1 MDSYN
6 DSLTNSKR
14 RDYFLTEHFDLC
26 SSTVLT
32 QLPNASLHHA
42 SSYHQSDHRSS
53 VEEGDT
59 VDYGRPNECLSPCNT
74 FMGRS

>member
-6 DSLTNSKR
+6 GSLTNSKR

-59 VDYGRPNECLSPCNT
+59 VDYGRPNECLPPCNT